1 MSLRAAY
8 QRLRQLRQQVR
19 QVSVHRQSRNSQQ
32 QLNTLQSEFVTN
44 ITHEFR
50 TPLTLILAPAE
61 ELLRTETNPQ
71 RQGNL
76 QTVRRNAHYL
86 LRLINYLLDLARLE
100 AGSMAV
106 NEQPG
111 DLLAFIETLVDSF
124 GAEANRK
131 LLTIRFSGD
140 ASWQLYWFDK
150 EKIETIAHNLIA
162 NALKY
167 TPSGGTVTVTFTMSA
182 TDSPTD
188 FLARLSVTDTGIG
201 IVADKIPHIF
211 DRFFRDTTSGLNT
224 FGTGIGLSLV
234 KGFTDILGGTIQVS
248 SETGQGSTFV
258 VEWPLR
264 AAGNERTTASTN
276 LTAVANPAFVD
287 DLPIDNILT
296 ANATGLVNPVPQA
309 PLILIVEDNVALSTY
324 LAGAMPPEYRVLT
337 ASNGLSGW
345 QRVLTELPDIVISD
359 VMMPVSSGIE
369 LCQRIRDDTRTNH
382 IGVLLLTANSSHQG
396 RVAGLQA
403 GADDYIAKPFNVAE
417 LLLRVQNLLDRQ
429 RQYRAFIYQQFTT
442 ADAPARPAT
451 DNPFLIQAIAIIGQ
465 HLGDPQFGVER
476 LAELMDLSRSQLHRK
491 LTTLTA
497 LSPFDLIRQ
506 QRLQQARRLL
516 RAGGSVANVRQDV
529 GFHTTAYFTKCF
541 RDAFGETPA
550 TFVASLRQEMRQN

>member
-8 QRLRQLRQQVR
+8 QRLRQLRQQIR
-19 QVSVHRQSRNSQQ
+19 QVSVHRQSGHSQQ

-71 RQGNL
+71 RQANL

-100 AGSMAV
+100 SGSMAV
-106 NEQPG
+106 QEQPG
-111 DLLAFIETLVDSF
+111 DLPAFIETLIDSF
-124 GAEANRK
+124 GTEADRK
-131 LLTIRFSGD
+131 SLTIRFLAD
-140 ASWQLYWFDK
+140 TPHHFCWFDA
-150 EKIETIAHNLIA
+150 EKVETITHNLIA

-167 TPSGGTVTVTFTMSA
+167 TPSGGTVTIAFDLYA
-182 TDSPTD
+182 PEIPTQ
-188 FLARLSVTDTGIG
+188 LVARLSVSDTGIG
-201 IVADKIPHIF
+201 IVPAKIPHIF

-234 KGFTDILGGTIQVS
+234 KGFIETLGGTIQVS
-248 SETGQGSTFV
+248 SETGKGSTFTA
-258 VEWPLR
+258 EWPLR
-264 AAGNERTTASTN
+264 AANNGQAATPTHHSASPN
-276 LTAVANPAFVD
+276 NPAFVD
-287 DLPIDNILT
+287 DLPIET
-296 ANATGLVNPVPQA
+296 TPATKDTDESDGAVSPAPVV
-309 PLILIVEDNVALSTY
+309 LIVEDNVDLSAY
-324 LAGAMPPEYRVLT
+324 LAGAMPADYRVLT
-337 ASNGLSGW
+337 AANGLTGW
-345 QRVLTELPDIVISD
+345 QQVLSELPDIVISD
-359 VMMPVSSGIE
+359 VMMPVSSGLE

-382 IGVLLLTANSSHQG
+382 IGVLLLTANTSQKG

-429 RQYRAFIYQQFTT
+429 RQYRAFVRQQFMA

-451 DNPFLIQAIAIIGQ
+451 DNPFLIQAVMHIER
-465 HLGDPQFGVER
+465 HLSDPQFSVEG
-476 LAELMDLSRSQLHRK
+476 LAELMGLSRSQLHRK

-497 LSPFDLIRQ
+497 FSPVELIKQ

-516 RAGGSVANVRQDV
+516 RRGQPAHEVAEAV
-529 GFHTTAYFTKCF
+529 GILNIPYFTKAF
-541 RDAFGETPA
+541 REAFGEPPA
-550 TFVASLRQEMRQN
+550 TFARSVGH